1 MLSFTETRVVDATTR
16 REARHWRDGRIFR
29 ALLSEYLV
37 LWLSLAYFL
46 VMLPII
52 PAIGSRAALSN
63 ILADMLPLL
72 AVAVGQTFVLI
83 VAGIDLSVTAIMA
96 MASVVGASVMSSQGG
111 FAGGTVFAAPLGFVA
126 MLAVGAAIGLFNGFC
141 AARLRMPSFIVTL
154 TGMMF
159 FSGAAIWYTT
169 FHTETSSIAG
179 LPRSF
184 VAVGQ
189 GSTLG
194 IPNSL
199 WPVLALVLAAHFIL
213 ARTAFGQHLYAVG
226 RNPKAAAIAGV
237 PVARVVILAFLISGL
252 CAAVSSAL
260 YTGRLE
266 TGTPI
271 LGERMLLD
279 IIGAV
284 VIGGSSLFGGR
295 GKVVWTVFGV
305 LFLVLL
311 DTSLKMLG
319 LSLFSVLAI
328 KGTVILLA
336 AIVDTL
342 RVRLTGTR
350 S

>member
-1 MLSFTETRVVDATTR
+1 
-16 REARHWRDGRIFR
+16 
-29 ALLSEYLV
+29 
-37 LWLSLAYFL
+37 
-46 VMLPII
+46 
-52 PAIGSRAALSN
+52 
-63 ILADMLPLL
+63 
-72 AVAVGQTFVLI
+72 
-83 VAGIDLSVTAIMA
+83 
-96 MASVVGASVMSSQGG
+96 
-111 FAGGTVFAAPLGFVA
+111 
-126 MLAVGAAIGLFNGFC
+126 
-141 AARLRMPSFIVTL
+141 
-154 TGMMF
+154 
-159 FSGAAIWYTT
+159 
-169 FHTETSSIAG
+169 
-179 LPRSF
+179 
-184 VAVGQ
+184 
-189 GSTLG
+189 
-194 IPNSL
+194 
-199 WPVLALVLAAHFIL
+199 FIL

-237 PVARVVILAFLISGL
+237 PVARVVILAFLISRL

-284 VIGGSSLFGGR
+284 VIGGTSLFGGR

-336 AIVDTL
+336 AIVDT
-342 RVRLTGTR
+342 
-350 S
+350 